1 MNFDVFLVVEWMEVR
16 VNKEIEAELRT
27 QRQFVVVVEIF
38 RKNWHC

>member
-38 RKNWHC
+38 